1 MMLVPLIPETP
12 NSLIQRGQLDAG
24 RAALQ
29 EIRGQLYNVDN
40 EFNCI
45 LKAAGISNTTKVCC
59 CSIVVFLGSRWLHTA
74 QTMAEETPKC
84 CCCVYRVAGLHLLQL
99 VRNMHSE

>member
-12 NSLIQRGQLDAG
+12 NSLIQRGELDAG

-40 EFNCI
+40 EFNGI
-45 LKAAGISNTTKVCC
+45 LKAAGISNTTMVRCC
-59 CSIVVFLGSRWLHTA
+59 IVGVVG
-74 QTMAEETPKC
+74 
-84 CCCVYRVAGLHLLQL
+84 
-99 VRNMHSE
+99 